1 LNIVKII
8 DDKLIKTRE
17 EHDLEYADR
26 ERNGHYPSSA
36 SIVTTDEK
44 GNKKVLGS
52 CMLAEWRK
60 WKKVPETNPYTPD
73 TLQKFTWGDM
83 FHDWVTKM
91 LEEECLHGTEIHTL
105 TTEKQNS
112 FIFQVPGLQYPVRG
126 RLDNIVNKTV
136 ALEIKSSFGKFFFG
150 KDNGLLVKG
159 PRDSDLMQTLCYLKA
174 LPNIEYAILLYLARD
189 IGFKV
194 QYNVYRQGDSII
206 TKHWDRGQMVT
217 QEYPEITW
225 NGITRRWNALELHLS
240 ENKEPQP
247 DFKYRSQY
255 PCSYCSYHDLCYS
268 DHPKK
273 QTPAKYDMGQN
284 EEA

>member
-1 LNIVKII
+1 LNIVKLI
-8 DDKLIKTRE
+8 DEILLEKQKKRDAEYKDK
-17 EHDLEYADR
+17 

-36 SIVTTDEK
+36 SILTTDES

-91 LEEECLHGTEIHTL
+91 LEEECLNGTAIQTL

-112 FIFQVPGLQYPVRG
+112 YVYQVEGLRYPVRG
-126 RLDNIVNKTV
+126 RLDNIINKTI

-150 KDNGLLVKG
+150 KENGLLVKG
-159 PRDSDLMQTLCYLKA
+159 PRDSNLMQTLCYLKA

-194 QYNVYRQGDSII
+194 QYNVYRRQ
-206 TKHWDRGQMVT
+206 
-217 QEYPEITW
+217 YY
-225 NGITRRWNALELHLS
+225 
-240 ENKEPQP
+240 NKT
-247 DFKYRSQY
+247 
-255 PCSYCSYHDLCYS
+255 L
-268 DHPKK
+268 
-273 QTPAKYDMGQN
+273 G
-284 EEA
+284 